1 MHFAIAALFIIHGV
15 AHLVGFVVP
24 WRIATLEETPYKTTV
39 LNGKVDV
46 GDAGIRAIG
55 VLWLIT
61 AAAFLVCGVAVAIQT
76 EWWHWV
82 AIGATLISFDLT
94 ILGWPES
101 RIGVVINVLI
111 VLLLIGSA
119 LGWYTV

>member
-24 WRIATLEETPYKTTV
+24 WRIATLEETPYRTTI

-61 AAAFLVCGVAVAIQT
+61 AAAFLACGVAVAVQT
-76 EWWHWV
+76 EWWIWL
-82 AIGATLISFDLT
+82 AMGATLISFDLT

-119 LGWYTV
+119 LEWYAV